1 MEKSA
6 TSARGRLIVLEGIDG
21 TGKTTLSARLAA
33 ALRAAGHTVVETR
46 EPWTSPAGQELRRV
60 LAAKERT
67 TSGVEELELF
77 HADRAAHVAALVAP
91 ALARG
96 DWVVQDRTFW
106 STAAYQGAR
115 GLDVAAILARSAAI
129 APQPDLTVLLELSPE
144 AALRRITANRAGTSS
159 FEKLDDL
166 RAVARVYGELAA
178 AHPEFVRLDA
188 SPPLETVASELLA
201 ACSRRL
207 GAP

>member
-1 MEKSA
+1 METPA
-6 TSARGRLIVLEGIDG
+6 TATRGRLIVLEGIDG

-33 ALRAAGHTVVETR
+33 ALRDAGRRVVETR

-67 TSGVEELELF
+67 TTGTQELELF
-77 HADRAAHVAALVAP
+77 HADRAAHVAAVVAP

-115 GLDVAAILARSAAI
+115 GIDVAAILARSAAI
-129 APQPDLTVLLELSPE
+129 APMPDLTVLLQLSPE
-144 AALRRITANRAGTSS
+144 AALERIAANRAGTSS
-159 FEKLDDL
+159 FEKLGDL
-166 RAVARVYGELAA
+166 RAVAKVYGELAA
-178 AHPEFVRLDA
+178 AHPEFERIDA
-188 SPPLETVASELLA
+188 AAPLEQVTRELFA
-201 ACSRRL
+201 ACRRRL

>member
-1 MEKSA
+1 MSPA
-6 TSARGRLIVLEGIDG
+6 TTPPRGRLIVLEGIDG
-21 TGKTTLSARLAA
+21 TGKTTLCARLAA
-33 ALRAAGHTVVETR
+33 ALRESGRTVVETR

-67 TSGVEELELF
+67 TSGAQELELF
-77 HADRAAHVAALVAP
+77 HADRAAHVAAVVEP

-96 DWVVQDRTFW
+96 DWVVQDRTYW

-115 GLDVAAILARSAAI
+115 GLEVAAILARSRAI
-129 APQPDLTVLLELSPE
+129 APTPDLTVLLELSPE
-144 AALRRITANRAGTSS
+144 AALTRIQANRAGTSS

-166 RAVARVYGELAA
+166 RAVANVYRELAA
-178 AHPEFVRLDA
+178 AEPAIARVPADR
-188 SPPLETVASELLA
+188 PLEAVDQQVRALCRS
-201 ACSRRL
+201 RL

>member
-1 MEKSA
+1 MEQNDSEG
-6 TSARGRLIVLEGIDG
+6 RGRLIVLEGIDG

-33 ALRAAGHTVVETR
+33 ALRAASRRVVETR
-46 EPWTSPAGQELRRV
+46 EPWTSPAGLELRRV
-60 LAAKERT
+60 LAAKERAT
-67 TSGVEELELF
+67 TGEEELELF
-77 HADRAAHVAALVAP
+77 HADRAAHVAAVVAP

-96 DWVVQDRTFW
+96 DFVVQDRTFW

-129 APQPDLTVLLELSPE
+129 APMPDLTVLLELPPE
-144 AALRRITANRAGTSS
+144 SALQRIAASRSAASS

-166 RAVARVYGELAA
+166 RAVAKVYGELAA

-188 SPPLETVASELLA
+188 SRPLPEVERRLLA
-201 ACSRRL
+201 ACRDRL